1 MDIQD
6 HFLRLGVE
14 LDKRPVGLRVSSI
27 SGSVESSLVVGYDL
41 LVKSVRSK
49 GSDSMALLD
58 LLLSEPNSLTLLDL
72 LPTD

>member
-27 SGSVESSLVVGYDL
+27 SGSVESSLVVGSDL
-41 LVKSVRSK
+41 LIDSARGK

-58 LLLSEPNSLTLLDL
+58 LLLSEPDSMTSRFAAS
-72 LPTD
+72 